1 MLDYSYKLMKRGL
14 YIQERMSGARP
25 YDILS
30 WRVVPPCRTLPEWPE
45 DIGPPP
51 ASHHPAPK
59 IPLNA
64 SKGPCSF
71 ALPFG
76 PFGTFEM
83 GIK

>member
-1 MLDYSYKLMKRGL
+1 MLAKRGL

-25 YDILS
+25 FDIIS
-30 WRVVPPCRTLPEWPE
+30 WRKLPNSLKLPEWPE

-51 ASHHPAPK
+51 RPRHDENM

-64 SKGPCSF
+64 SKGILSF

-76 PFGTFEM
+76 PFGT
-83 GIK
+83 IADRR